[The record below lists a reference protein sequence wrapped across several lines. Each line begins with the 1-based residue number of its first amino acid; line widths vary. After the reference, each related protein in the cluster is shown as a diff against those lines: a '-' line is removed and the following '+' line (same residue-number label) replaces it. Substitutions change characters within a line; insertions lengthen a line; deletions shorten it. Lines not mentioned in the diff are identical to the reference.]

1 MYRLR
6 LIALL
11 TGVSALVAL
20 PSSQAQN
27 PPEWTTIK
35 GQVILPNAPAPAAV
49 NVTADQGHCLAKG
62 PLTSDEVIIDK
73 KTNGLKNVVVWLRPD
88 SNDRMD
94 KFPQDK
100 IKPELAKAG
109 PKNHIIDQ
117 PCCQFVPRIV
127 AARAGDTLEVK
138 NSAPV
143 AHNFHSEAGAIG
155 NALMQANTNL
165 KAQKPLEASN
175 TPVPFACNIHP
186 WMQGK
191 VRVYDHPYFAVTDAE
206 GKFEIKDA
214 PAGKFRVVYWHEGGF
229 HKGREGILGETIE
242 VKGPTL
248 ELKPLSFVFPPKI

>member
-1 MYRLR
+1 MNRLR

-11 TGVSALVAL
+11 AGVCALAAPL
-20 PSSQAQN
+20 ASRADDATY
-27 PPEWTTIK
+27 TTIK
-35 GQVILPNAPAPAAV
+35 GQVILPNPPAPAPV
-49 NVTADQGHCLAKG
+49 NVTADPAHCLAKG
-62 PLTSDEVIIDK
+62 PLVSDEVIVDK

-88 SNDRMD
+88 SDDRKA

-100 IKPELAKAG
+100 INPALAKVA
-109 PKNHIIDQ
+109 PKNHVIDQ

-143 AHNFHSEAGAIG
+143 AHNINTEAGAIG
-155 NALMQANTNL
+155 NVGMQANTNI
-165 KAQKPLEASN
+165 KAPKPLEASA
-175 TPVPFACNIHP
+175 TPIPFACNIHP
-186 WMQGK
+186 WMKGQA
-191 VRVYDHPYFAVTDAE
+191 RVFDHPYFAVTDAE

-242 VKGPTL
+242 VKGTTL
-248 ELKPLSFVFPPKI
+248 ELKPLSFVFPPKL